1 MPLFAESKRLVVN
14 ENCQE
19 PKEKVTFI
27 GDTNPVQFIHVL
39 RNKTLCVPGCYPDG
53 HRSRSL
59 LCAVAR
65 VTMSQFCNNKS
76 SGCLG
81 SL

>member
-39 RNKTLCVPGCYPDG
+39 RNKTLCVPGYPD
-53 HRSRSL
+53 L
-59 LCAVAR
+59 
-65 VTMSQFCNNKS
+65 N
-76 SGCLG
+76 
-81 SL
+81 